1 MDLTKLAGTLLSS
14 DSISGLSNLT
24 GASDK
29 EVSNV
34 LAQALPALLSGANS
48 QAKDKDTAESFAT
61 ALSDH
66 AKDDTKDL
74 SKFLGNVD
82 LKDGA
87 KILTHLLGSDKDD
100 LIGNIAESTGVS
112 QKDTSSIVSAI
123 APLLLSLLGQ
133 QANEDE
139 DQETGAAGLVGA
151 LLENVDVGSLLT
163 GLLTDNTSSSS
174 STSSGSTGKKK
185 KSKKK
190 KASDDS
196 SSNLLGSIISGLLK
210 K

>member
-1 MDLTKLAGTLLSS
+1 MDLTKLASTLISS
-14 DSISGLSNLT
+14 DSISGSSNLT

-29 EVSNV
+29 DVSNV

-87 KILTHLLGSDKDD
+87 KILGHLLGSDKDD
-100 LIGNIAESTGVS
+100 VIGNIAESTGVS
-112 QKDTSSIVSAI
+112 KKDTNSIVSAI

-133 QANEDE
+133 QTEED
-139 DQETGAAGLVGA
+139 DDKDTGAAGLVGA
-151 LLENVDVGSLLT
+151 LLDNVDVGSLLT
-163 GLLTDNTSSSS
+163 GLLTDNSSSS
-174 STSSGSTGKKK
+174 STTTSGKKK
-185 KSKKK
+185 SSKKK
-190 KASDDS
+190 ATSDKS
-196 SSNLLGSIISGLLK
+196 GGLLGSLLK
-210 K
+210 NILK

>member
-1 MDLTKLAGTLLSS
+1 MDLTKLASTLISS

-24 GASDK
+24 GTSDK
-29 EVSNV
+29 DVSNV

-87 KILTHLLGSDKDD
+87 KILGHLLGSDKDD
-100 LIGNIAESTGVS
+100 VIGNIAESTGVS
-112 QKDTSSIVSAI
+112 KKDTNSIVSAI

-133 QANEDE
+133 QTEED
-139 DQETGAAGLVGA
+139 DDKDTGAAGLVGA
-151 LLENVDVGSLLT
+151 LLDNVDVGSLLT
-163 GLLTDNTSSSS
+163 GLLTDNSSSS
-174 STSSGSTGKKK
+174 STTTSGKKK
-185 KSKKK
+185 SSKKK
-190 KASDDS
+190 ATSDKS
-196 SSNLLGSIISGLLK
+196 GGLLGSLLK
-210 K
+210 NILK

>member
-1 MDLTKLAGTLLSS
+1 MDLTKLASTLISS
-14 DSISGLSNLT
+14 DSISGLSSLT

-29 EVSNV
+29 DVSNV

-87 KILTHLLGSDKDD
+87 KILGHLLGSDKDD
-100 LIGNIAESTGVS
+100 VIGNIAESTGVS
-112 QKDTSSIVSAI
+112 KKDTNSIVSAI

-133 QANEDE
+133 QTEED
-139 DQETGAAGLVGA
+139 DNKDTGAAGLVGA
-151 LLENVDVGSLLT
+151 LLDNVDVGSLLT
-163 GLLTDNTSSSS
+163 GLLTDNSSSS
-174 STSSGSTGKKK
+174 STTTSGKKK
-185 KSKKK
+185 SSKKK
-190 KASDDS
+190 ATSDKS
-196 SSNLLGSIISGLLK
+196 GGLLGSLLK
-210 K
+210 NILK

>member
-1 MDLTKLAGTLLSS
+1 MDLTKLASTLISS

-29 EVSNV
+29 DVSNV

-100 LIGNIAESTGVS
+100 VIGNIAESTGVS
-112 QKDTSSIVSAI
+112 KKDTSSIVSAI

-133 QANEDE
+133 QTEED
-139 DQETGAAGLVGA
+139 DDKETGAAGLVGA
-151 LLENVDVGSLLT
+151 LLDNVDVGSLLT
-163 GLLTDNTSSSS
+163 GLLTDNSSSS
-174 STSSGSTGKKK
+174 STTTSGKKK
-185 KSKKK
+185 SSKKK
-190 KASDDS
+190 ATSDKS
-196 SSNLLGSIISGLLK
+196 GGLLGSLLK
-210 K
+210 NILK

>member
-1 MDLTKLAGTLLSS
+1 MDLTKLASTLISS

-29 EVSNV
+29 DVSNV

-48 QAKDKDTAESFAT
+48 QAKDKDTAESFAN

-87 KILTHLLGSDKDD
+87 KILGHLLGSDKDD
-100 LIGNIAESTGVS
+100 VIGNIAESTGVS
-112 QKDTSSIVSAI
+112 KKDTNSIVSAI

-133 QANEDE
+133 QTEED
-139 DQETGAAGLVGA
+139 DDKDTGAAGLVGA
-151 LLENVDVGSLLT
+151 LLDNVDVGSLLT
-163 GLLTDNTSSSS
+163 GLLTDNNSSSS
-174 STSSGSTGKKK
+174 SSSDKKK

-190 KASDDS
+190 KADS
-196 SSNLLGSIISGLLK
+196 GNLLSSIIGGLLK

>member
-1 MDLTKLAGTLLSS
+1 MDLTKLASTLLSS

-24 GASDK
+24 GASNKD
-29 EVSNV
+29 VSNV
-34 LAQALPALLSGANS
+34 LTQALPALLSGANN
-48 QAKDKDTAESFAT
+48 QAKDKDTAESFAS
-61 ALSDH
+61 ALSSH

-82 LKDGA
+82 LKDGS

-100 LIGNIAESTGVS
+100 VIGNIAKNTGVS
-112 QKDTSSIVSAI
+112 KKDTNSIISAI

-133 QANEDE
+133 QTEED
-139 DQETGAAGLVGA
+139 DDKDTGAAGLVGA

-163 GLLTDNTSSSS
+163 GLLTDNNSSD
-174 STSSGSTGKKK
+174 TDDKKDKKK
-185 KSKKK
+185 NSKKK
-190 KASDDS
+190 AASDK
-196 SSNLLGSIISGLLK
+196 SSNLLGSIIGGLLK

>member
-1 MDLTKLAGTLLSS
+1 MDLTKLASTLISS

-29 EVSNV
+29 DVSNV

-87 KILTHLLGSDKDD
+87 KILGHLLGSDKDD
-100 LIGNIAESTGVS
+100 VIGNIAESTGVS
-112 QKDTSSIVSAI
+112 KKDTNSIVSAI

-133 QANEDE
+133 QTEED
-139 DQETGAAGLVGA
+139 DDKDTGAAGLVGA
-151 LLENVDVGSLLT
+151 LLDNVDVGSLLT
-163 GLLTDNTSSSS
+163 GLLTDNSSSS
-174 STSSGSTGKKK
+174 STTTSGKKK
-185 KSKKK
+185 SSKKK
-190 KASDDS
+190 AASDKS
-196 SSNLLGSIISGLLK
+196 GGFLGSLLK
-210 K
+210 NILK

>member
-1 MDLTKLAGTLLSS
+1 MDLTKLASTLISS

-29 EVSNV
+29 DVSNV

-61 ALSDH
+61 ALSGH

-87 KILTHLLGSDKDD
+87 KILGHLLGSDKDD
-100 LIGNIAESTGVS
+100 VIGNIAESTGVS
-112 QKDTSSIVSAI
+112 KKDTNSIVSAI

-133 QANEDE
+133 QTEED
-139 DQETGAAGLVGA
+139 DDKDTGAAGLVGA
-151 LLENVDVGSLLT
+151 LLDNVDVGSLLT
-163 GLLTDNTSSSS
+163 GLLTDNSSSS
-174 STSSGSTGKKK
+174 STTTSGKKK
-185 KSKKK
+185 SSKKK
-190 KASDDS
+190 ATSDKS
-196 SSNLLGSIISGLLK
+196 GGLLGSLLK
-210 K
+210 NILK

>member
-1 MDLTKLAGTLLSS
+1 MDLTKLASTLISS

-29 EVSNV
+29 DVSNV

-48 QAKDKDTAESFAT
+48 QAKDKDTAESFAN

-87 KILTHLLGSDKDD
+87 KILGHLLGSDKDD
-100 LIGNIAESTGVS
+100 VIGNIAESTGVS
-112 QKDTSSIVSAI
+112 KKDTNSIVSAI

-133 QANEDE
+133 QTEED
-139 DQETGAAGLVGA
+139 DDKDTGAAGLVGA
-151 LLENVDVGSLLT
+151 LLDNVDVGSLLT
-163 GLLTDNTSSSS
+163 GLLTDNSSSS
-174 STSSGSTGKKK
+174 STTTSGKKK
-185 KSKKK
+185 SSKKK
-190 KASDDS
+190 ATSDKS
-196 SSNLLGSIISGLLK
+196 GGLLGSLLK
-210 K
+210 NILK

>member
-1 MDLTKLAGTLLSS
+1 MDLTKLASTLISS

-29 EVSNV
+29 DVSNV

-87 KILTHLLGSDKDD
+87 KILGHLLGSDKDD
-100 LIGNIAESTGVS
+100 VIGNIAESTGVS
-112 QKDTSSIVSAI
+112 KKDTNSIVSAI

-133 QANEDE
+133 QTEED
-139 DQETGAAGLVGA
+139 DDKDTGAAGLVGA
-151 LLENVDVGSLLT
+151 LLDNVDVGSLLT
-163 GLLTDNTSSSS
+163 GLLTDNSSSS
-174 STSSGSTGKKK
+174 STTTSGKKK
-185 KSKKK
+185 SSKKK
-190 KASDDS
+190 ATSDKS
-196 SSNLLGSIISGLLK
+196 GGLLGSLLK
-210 K
+210 NILK

>member
-1 MDLTKLAGTLLSS
+1 MDLTKLASTLISS

-24 GASDK
+24 GASNKD
-29 EVSNV
+29 VSNV
-34 LAQALPALLSGANS
+34 LAQALPALLSGAGN
-48 QAKDKDTAESFAT
+48 QAKDKDTAESFAN

-87 KILTHLLGSDKDD
+87 KILTHLLGSDKDN

-112 QKDTSSIVSAI
+112 QKDTGSIISAV

-133 QANEDE
+133 QTED
-139 DQETGAAGLVGA
+139 DDDKETGAAGLVGA
-151 LLENVDVGSLLT
+151 LLDNVDVGSLLT
-163 GLLTDNTSSSS
+163 GLLTDNSSSS
-174 STSSGSTGKKK
+174 STTTSGKKK
-185 KSKKK
+185 SSKKK
-190 KASDDS
+190 ATSDKS
-196 SSNLLGSIISGLLK
+196 GGLLGSLLK
-210 K
+210 NILK

>member
-1 MDLTKLAGTLLSS
+1 MDLTKLAKTLISS

-29 EVSNV
+29 DVSNV

-82 LKDGA
+82 LKDGG
-87 KILTHLLGSDKDD
+87 KILGHLLGSDKDD
-100 LIGNIAESTGVS
+100 VIGNIAQSTGVS
-112 QKDTSSIVSAI
+112 KKDTNSIVSAI

-133 QANEDE
+133 QTEED
-139 DQETGAAGLVGA
+139 DDKDTGAAGLVGA
-151 LLENVDVGSLLT
+151 LLDNVDVGSLLT
-163 GLLTDNTSSSS
+163 GLLTDNTASSSS
-174 STSSGSTGKKK
+174 SSDKKK

-190 KASDDS
+190 KADS
-196 SSNLLGSIISGLLK
+196 GNLLSSIIGGLLK

>member
-1 MDLTKLAGTLLSS
+1 MDLTKLASTLISS

-29 EVSNV
+29 DVSNV

-87 KILTHLLGSDKDD
+87 KILGHLLGSDKDD
-100 LIGNIAESTGVS
+100 VIGNIAESTGVS
-112 QKDTSSIVSAI
+112 KKDTSSIVSAI

-133 QANEDE
+133 QTEED
-139 DQETGAAGLVGA
+139 DDKDTGAAGLVGA
-151 LLENVDVGSLLT
+151 LLDNVDVGSLLT
-163 GLLTDNTSSSS
+163 GLLTDNSSSS
-174 STSSGSTGKKK
+174 STTTSGKKK
-185 KSKKK
+185 SSKKK
-190 KASDDS
+190 ATSDKS
-196 SSNLLGSIISGLLK
+196 GGLLGSLLK
-210 K
+210 NILK

>member
-29 EVSNV
+29 DVSNV

-82 LKDGA
+82 LKDGG

-100 LIGNIAESTGVS
+100 VIGNIAESTGVS
-112 QKDTSSIVSAI
+112 KKDTNSIVSGI

-133 QANEDE
+133 QADE
-139 DQETGAAGLVGA
+139 DDDKESGSANLVSA

-163 GLLTDNTSSSS
+163 DLLTDNASSSDS
-174 STSSGSTGKKK
+174 SDKDKKK
-185 KSKKK
+185 KKKD
-190 KASDDS
+190 SDS
-196 SSNLLGSIISGLLK
+196 SGNLLGSIISGLLK

>member
-24 GASDK
+24 GASNKD
-29 EVSNV
+29 VSNV

-82 LKDGA
+82 LTDGT
-87 KILTHLLGSDKDD
+87 KILTHLLGSDKDNV
-100 LIGNIAESTGVS
+100 IGNIAKSTGVS
-112 QKDTSSIVSAI
+112 KKDTNSIVSAI

-133 QANEDE
+133 QTEED
-139 DQETGAAGLVGA
+139 DDKDTGAAGLVGA
-151 LLENVDVGSLLT
+151 LLENVDVADLLT
-163 GLLTDNTSSSS
+163 GLLTDNSSSS
-174 STSSGSTGKKK
+174 SSSSSGKKK
-185 KSKKK
+185 TNKKK
-190 KASDDS
+190 KASSDNS
-196 SSNLLGSIISGLLK
+196 GNLLGSIIGGLLK